1 MSNAENFGPPMSGQ
15 RLVGLDLLRGFA
27 VLLVMLRHSWPDTF
41 QSAGIVG
48 VVMFF
53 ALSGYLITGLLL
65 KDLRSY
71 GRIRYKRFYMHRA
84 FRLLP
89 ALLFLLAGFTVV
101 TAIWSPVGDRGSIG
115 KSLFYALT
123 YTMNTPGGDKGSPAL
138 YHLWTLA
145 TEEQFYLLWPLVL
158 AVGIRIARPGLLT
171 ALSIIV
177 VTIACAATMYVL
189 GSNPISVYSWPTSW
203 AVTMLIGAL
212 AALENERLE
221 RLLADRSALRGAL
234 AAAGL
239 GFICAMSLVPDMRAF
254 STTYLVIGPAI
265 AVCCVAMIFYVKQW
279 SRLPLMGLRP
289 LVALGTVSYAAYL
302 WNGAIQYWLGPRP
315 FSVYQSI
322 ALFALSV
329 AAATISWWLIEAPLN
344 GVRKRIDA
352 GASAQQPSSSGDA
365 LHITLSRGPRI

>member
-1 MSNAENFGPPMSGQ
+1 MSATGNFGARTSGQ

-53 ALSGYLITGLLL
+53 ALSGYLITGLLV
-65 KDLRSY
+65 KDLTSY

-101 TAIWSPVGDRGSIG
+101 TAVWSPVGDRGSIG
-115 KSLFYALT
+115 KSLFYVLT

-158 AVGIRIARPGLLT
+158 AVGIRVARPRLLT

-177 VTIACAATMYVL
+177 VSIACAATMYVL
-189 GSNPISVYSWPTSW
+189 DVNPISVYTWPTSW

-212 AALENERLE
+212 AALEHDRIERFLTN
-221 RLLADRSALRGAL
+221 RSAMRGAL
-234 AAAGL
+234 ATVGFGL
-239 GFICAMSLVPDMRAF
+239 ICAISLVPDMRAF
-254 STTYLVIGPAI
+254 SATYLLIGPAI
-265 AVCCVAMIFYVKQW
+265 AVCSVAVIFYVKQW
-279 SRLPLMGLRP
+279 RRLPVWGLRP

-302 WNGAIQYWLGPRP
+302 WNGAIQYWVGPRP
-315 FSVYQSI
+315 FSEVQSI
-322 ALFALSV
+322 GLFALSV
-329 AAATISWWLIEAPLN
+329 AAATISWWLVEAPMNRL
-344 GVRKRIDA
+344 RKRIDDRVA
-352 GASAQQPSSSGDA
+352 AQQPPATVTAS
-365 LHITLSRGPRI
+365 T